1 VIVLDTSVVY
11 ALADEAD
18 VRHHET
24 VGWYEEQLPEM
35 VTTPLVLTEADHLI
49 GSRLGRRALDGWWA
63 DVAAGAYG
71 SIGGRRRRGG
81 SARSRSSGPTSG
93 SGSRTRH

>member
-35 VTTPLVLTEADHLI
+35 VTTPLV
-49 GSRLGRRALDGWWA
+49 RPR
-63 DVAAGAYG
+63 
-71 SIGGRRRRGG
+71 
-81 SARSRSSGPTSG
+81 PT
-93 SGSRTRH
+93 T